1 VIARTKAQS
10 GRRPTRQNDWFCAI
24 AHGPSTWSQW
34 AKRASNIAV
43 PTAVVVTTRDEIV
56 RTRRQYALAKAIP
69 GAKLFE
75 VDGNHFACADR
86 RCDFV
91 PKLVEACDY
100 VDFAASAN
108 PAVSAL
114 AQGSRGQ

>member
-1 VIARTKAQS
+1 MNDPSLIGEGHRVADCPSSEYFGQEGGS
-10 GRRPTRQNDWFCAI
+10 GDSQNK
-24 AHGPSTWSQW
+24 GPV
-34 AKRASNIAV
+34 RAAPH
-43 PTAVVVTTRDEIV
+43 PTAVRS
-56 RTRRQYALAKAIP
+56 RQGHP

>member
-1 VIARTKAQS
+1 M
-10 GRRPTRQNDWFCAI
+10 
-24 AHGPSTWSQW
+24 
-34 AKRASNIAV
+34 AV

-56 RTRRQYALAKAIP
+56 PTRRQYALAKAIP

-86 RCDFV
+86 KCDFV